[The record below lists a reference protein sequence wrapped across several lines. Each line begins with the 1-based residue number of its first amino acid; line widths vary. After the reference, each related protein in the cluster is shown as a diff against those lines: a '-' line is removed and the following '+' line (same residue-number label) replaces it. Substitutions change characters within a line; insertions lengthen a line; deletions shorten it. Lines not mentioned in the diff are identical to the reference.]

1 MGWWYWSHCASS
13 PSLSVMR
20 CFYKKKRIHKFQDTV
35 YRTTLLV
42 IKSHS
47 HWKVTCY
54 NEKKHFWDRFSTCSQ
69 SQLQTHCPPT
79 CWDHSGGDWFT
90 ASYNVI
96 QGAVSHSASE
106 NFFNRI
112 WELTRTFLW
121 SHTQEGHPTKKKK
134 NKFKIWSQKLTS
146 PSFQSSNMLEQIY
159 SYLFKSWHRN
169 VSFVVTFLFAC
180 LGFFVVVDVLFVLFT
195 KAVFLCVALAIS
207 ELTL

>member
-1 MGWWYWSHCASS
+1 
-13 PSLSVMR
+13 MR
-20 CFYKKKRIHKFQDTV
+20 KNTFETD
-35 YRTTLLV
+35 
-42 IKSHS
+42 
-47 HWKVTCY
+47 
-54 NEKKHFWDRFSTCSQ
+54 
-69 SQLQTHCPPT
+69 SQLAAK
-79 CWDHSGGDWFT
+79 
-90 ASYNVI
+90 ASCKLTVPLHVGITVVETDSLPVI
-96 QGAVSHSASE
+96 MSFKEPFHTQ
-106 NFFNRI
+106 
-112 WELTRTFLW
+112 LLRTFLIEFGNL
-121 SHTQEGHPTKKKK
+121 QGHSCGATHKRVILQKKKK